1 MKKLSVLLLPAAILV
16 TAVALFYVWTNW
28 AGARELRVAL
38 AQLEVK
44 KESMRI
50 EDFVPPPVPDDENVA
65 AAPIFRELFVS
76 EKDSRL
82 GKLALPWKSS
92 LRLVAG
98 ENCLVKIAKEIDP
111 AFSGD
116 EAPAGRAVLESLA
129 SSDPV
134 LAELRE
140 ALRRPEVSWPL
151 DYSKGFE
158 MLLPHIGPMMKASRM
173 LQARAL
179 AELAVSVPEKAFED
193 ANTLLALAG
202 VSSTPPLLIGELVRI
217 SILSMAL
224 EVIDDGLCRGAWSD
238 GNLAAFSDSLAKK
251 NLAGQMADALRM
263 ERAVAQQM
271 DWSDWKSRNLQDNGN
286 QDARAGSFLK
296 TAWWR
301 IRPAGWVNRDR
312 AIHLLLMQQMID
324 AAGDGGSI
332 SPAKIRSI
340 ESLAE
345 NLSPW
350 RRLTTPLTYLTLP
363 PINGAAQKSAWAQTL
378 LESTRTACAVERYR
392 LANSRLPANLAELV
406 PGFLTSV
413 PKDPITGAP
422 LLYKPSPEG
431 AFVIYGVGWNQ
442 TDDGGSVN
450 SPQIDRQQKQADWG
464 ISVFRR

>member
-158 MLLPHIGPMMKASRM
+158 MLLPHIGPMMKASRAM
-173 LQARAL
+173 
-179 AELAVSVPEKAFED
+179 
-193 ANTLLALAG
+193 
-202 VSSTPPLLIGELVRI
+202 
-217 SILSMAL
+217 
-224 EVIDDGLCRGAWSD
+224 
-238 GNLAAFSDSLAKK
+238 
-251 NLAGQMADALRM
+251 
-263 ERAVAQQM
+263 
-271 DWSDWKSRNLQDNGN
+271 
-286 QDARAGSFLK
+286 
-296 TAWWR
+296 
-301 IRPAGWVNRDR
+301 
-312 AIHLLLMQQMID
+312 
-324 AAGDGGSI
+324 
-332 SPAKIRSI
+332 
-340 ESLAE
+340 
-345 NLSPW
+345 
-350 RRLTTPLTYLTLP
+350 
-363 PINGAAQKSAWAQTL
+363 
-378 LESTRTACAVERYR
+378 
-392 LANSRLPANLAELV
+392 
-406 PGFLTSV
+406 
-413 PKDPITGAP
+413 
-422 LLYKPSPEG
+422 
-431 AFVIYGVGWNQ
+431 
-442 TDDGGSVN
+442 
-450 SPQIDRQQKQADWG
+450 
-464 ISVFRR
+464 